1 MLTITTNKDEIA
13 GIVAGTI
20 REKPLPLSDFWEKR
34 ILNLL
39 GFSDT
44 ERREIIN
51 NLREDRKGTTDARR
65 EVRFTAG
72 GAATVR
78 IMATFKIGRINP
90 DAAETFILTV
100 VEILE
105 ATGLETIGTAIQKVD
120 GEIVDG
126 EAAAGQEEEAA
137 AVGGD
142 MPNAPA
148 LRTVSTH
155 TGFCRFCNQ
164 AHMFEAPDNLSPED
178 YNELATQECNCTEA
192 SNERAR
198 RAKMEAAGQ
207 WAKNI
212 FSQNDGQLQL
222 VLCAIRATFAGSVDY
237 ATIKIGKHTHKIDV
251 DGDGMIRIKTSYRDS
266 NEETF

>member
-1 MLTITTNKDEIA
+1 MLTITTNKDEVA
-13 GIVAGTI
+13 GIVAGAI
-20 REKPLPLSDFWEKR
+20 KEKPLPLSDFWEKR

-44 ERREIIN
+44 DRREIIH

-90 DAAETFILTV
+90 EAAETFILTI

-105 ATGLETIGTAIQKVD
+105 ATGLEVAAVPEKLD
-120 GEIVDG
+120 GEIVG
-126 EAAAGQEEEAA
+126 EEAEENEEAA
-137 AVGGD
+137 AVGGG
-142 MPNAPA
+142 MQNAPA
-148 LRTVSTH
+148 VRTISKH
-155 TGFCRFCNQ
+155 TGFCHFCNQ
-164 AHMFEAPDNLSPED
+164 ARIIDAPDGLSGED
-178 YNELATQECNCTEA
+178 YNELATQECDCTKA
-192 SNERAR
+192 QTERAR
-198 RAKMEAAGQ
+198 RAKMEAAGL

-212 FSQNDGQLQL
+212 FSQSNGQLQL
-222 VLCAIRATFAGSVDY
+222 MLCAIRATFDGSVDY
-237 ATIKIGKHTHKIDV
+237 ATIKIGKNTHKVDV
-251 DGDGMIRIKTSYRDS
+251 DSDGMIRIKTAYRDS

>member
-1 MLTITTNKDEIA
+1 MLTITTNKDEVA
-13 GIVAGTI
+13 GIVAGAI
-20 REKPLPLSDFWEKR
+20 KEKPLPLSDFWEKR

-44 ERREIIN
+44 DRREIIH

-90 DAAETFILTV
+90 EAAETFILTI

-105 ATGLETIGTAIQKVD
+105 ATGLEAAAAPERLD
-120 GEIVDG
+120 GEIVGAG
-126 EAAAGQEEEAA
+126 EAENEEAA
-137 AVGGD
+137 AVGGG

-148 LRTVSTH
+148 VRTVSKH

-164 AHMFEAPDNLSPED
+164 ARMFDAVDGLSGED
-178 YNELATQECNCTEA
+178 YNKIATQECDCNEA
-192 SNERAR
+192 KTTRAR
-198 RAKMEAAGQ
+198 RAKMEAAGL

-212 FSQNDGQLQL
+212 FSQSGGQLQL
-222 VLCAIRATFAGSVDY
+222 MLCAIRATFDGSVDY
-237 ATIKIGKHTHKIDV
+237 VTIKIGKNTHKVDV
-251 DGDGMIRIKTSYRDS
+251 DGDGMIRIKTAYRDS

>member
-1 MLTITTNKDEIA
+1 MLTITTNKDEVA
-13 GIVAGTI
+13 GIVAGAI
-20 REKPLPLSDFWEKR
+20 KEKPLPLSDFWEKR

-44 ERREIIN
+44 DRREIIH
-51 NLREDRKGTTDARR
+51 NLREDRKGTTDERR

-72 GAATVR
+72 GAATVS

-90 DAAETFILTV
+90 EAAETFILTV

-105 ATGLETIGTAIQKVD
+105 VTGLEAIGEGTPEKID
-120 GEIVDG
+120 GEVVEEAD
-126 EAAAGQEEEAA
+126 AAAGR
-137 AVGGD
+137 
-142 MPNAPA
+142 PNAPA
-148 LRTVSTH
+148 LRVISKH

-164 AHMFEAPDNLSPED
+164 ANMFDAPDDLSPED
-178 YNELATQECNCTEA
+178 YNEFATQECNCTEA
-192 SNERAR
+192 ANERAR

-212 FSQNDGQLQL
+212 FSQNNGQLQL
-222 VLCAIRATFAGSVDY
+222 MLCAIRATFDGSVDY
-237 ATIKIGKHTHKIDV
+237 ATIKIGKNTHKVDV
-251 DGDGMIRIKTSYRDS
+251 DSDGMIRIKTAYRDS

>member
-1 MLTITTNKDEIA
+1 MLTITTNKDEVA
-13 GIVAGTI
+13 GIVAGAI
-20 REKPLPLSDFWEKR
+20 KEKPLPLSDFWEKR

-44 ERREIIN
+44 DRREIIH

-90 DAAETFILTV
+90 EAAETFILTI

-105 ATGLETIGTAIQKVD
+105 ATGLEAIGAGTPEKID
-120 GEIVDG
+120 GEVVEEAD
-126 EAAAGQEEEAA
+126 AAAGQGVKCAT
-137 AVGGD
+137 VV
-142 MPNAPA
+142 
-148 LRTVSTH
+148 RTVSEH
-155 TGFCRFCNQ
+155 TGICRYCGQ
-164 AHMFEAPDNLSPED
+164 IRMITAPDGLSGED
-178 YNELATQECNCTEA
+178 YNELATEECECNEA
-192 SNERAR
+192 QIQRNR
-198 RAKMEAAGQ
+198 RAKMEAAGL

-212 FSQNDGQLQL
+212 FSQNNGQLQL
-222 VLCAIRATFAGSVDY
+222 MFCAIKATFDGSVDY
-237 ATIKIGKHTHKIDV
+237 VTIKIGKNTHKVDV
-251 DGDGMIRIKTSYRDS
+251 DGDGMIRIKTAYRDS